1 MMIQNAA
8 FIPDAF
14 PAAPAGTA
22 TPAALSGA
30 VGFQQMLQGKQ
41 AQASTQDKAEAKQP
55 AAESKSAKETGAKA
69 EAAPQPERREA
80 AAASRSIQSGESSQ
94 GAPRKGAVS
103 HEGGPAVARRRQ
115 EQTVSEGAAAQEE
128 VAATAGTRDEAPSQK
143 VAATEDAATP
153 VQDTDSTD
161 LVRSAQENVPAGL
174 NPDPNPGLVVAMAQ
188 VASHQEQNQGVG
200 NADEAGAQAL
210 SRLEALQQ
218 RLQQPDAESKGPQ
231 GGEPEAA
238 QAVKQEVGQEAKQ
251 EKTGDRPLMGA
262 ATGAETGQKAEAA
275 QLTREERGAKVIT
288 PTGATER
295 AQVEKP
301 QAQEASGK
309 VAQPKELPE
318 AAKTSVV
325 ADQTAAAERLS
336 ARQQGE
342 GRFVA
347 MPVRDLSGQTAENAK
362 TAATAVT
369 GDTATEAMAP
379 TQGDA
384 ATATKETSSAV
395 DGATRETTG
404 ETTAKQAAVEVKV
417 ASGEGKKE
425 NVAGA
430 DQQTTQA
437 SADADPATGKAQQHR
452 EMRHGESPAGKEGRG
467 AEQAL
472 QAGAAKN
479 SGEEVSGTGR
489 ATPAASKLTPETGA
503 LREASEGHGG
513 GTQQKGEQ
521 QNGHMLGAGVVA
533 QGNTADTVPVEA
545 KQAQARTQLHESIL
559 AQVKEGVVTHDGKGN
574 GQMSIRLNPGELGEL
589 KIQVRMEN
597 NRLNVEI
604 QADNRMV
611 KDLLLGNLDSL
622 KEALS
627 GKNLTMDGF
636 NVSTGGGGFNGPL
649 NEERGNQKQQQPQR
663 FARGAGYDG
672 QDAPRVNY
680 LTAEVNSLLDVRF

>member
-1 MMIQNAA
+1 MMVQNAA

-14 PAAPAGTA
+14 PAAPAGSA
-22 TPAALSGA
+22 PAAPSGTG
-30 VGFQQMLQGKQ
+30 GFQQMLQGKQ
-41 AQASTQDKAEAKQP
+41 AQASSQGKAEAKQP
-55 AAESKSAKETGAKA
+55 AAEGKPAKEVGAKA
-69 EAAPQPERREA
+69 EAAPPA
-80 AAASRSIQSGESSQ
+80 
-94 GAPRKGAVS
+94 APRKGAGSQEAQPGDTVAARQR
-103 HEGGPAVARRRQ
+103 PAQ
-115 EQTVSEGAAAQEE
+115 DTSDGAVREAT
-128 VAATAGTRDEAPSQK
+128 AATAEPAEKAPSKK
-143 VAATEDAATP
+143 VGTPEDAATP
-153 VQDTDSTD
+153 AQDTTSVD
-161 LVRSAQENVPAGL
+161 LVRSAQDNVPAGL
-174 NPDPNPGLVVAMAQ
+174 IPEPNPGLVVALAQ
-188 VASHQEQNQGVG
+188 VASHQEQKTGAG

-218 RLQQPDAESKGPQ
+218 PTVEAKGPQ
-231 GGEPEAA
+231 AGEPEAA
-238 QAVKQEVGQEAKQ
+238 QAAKPAVGQEAKQ
-251 EKTGDRPLMGA
+251 EVQQDKTGDRPLMGA
-262 ATGAETGQKAEAA
+262 ATGAETGQKADAA
-275 QLTREERGAKVIT
+275 QLPRDERGAKVIT
-288 PTGATER
+288 PTGTTER

-347 MPVRDLSGQTAENAK
+347 MPVRDLSVQTAENAK
-362 TAATAVT
+362 AAATAVT
-369 GDTATEAMAP
+369 DGTVTEATAP
-379 TQGDA
+379 AQGDA
-384 ATATKETSSAV
+384 STAAKETSGAV
-395 DGATRETTG
+395 DGATREA
-404 ETTAKQAAVEVKV
+404 TAKQAAAEVKV
-417 ASGEGKKE
+417 AYGEGKKE

-437 SADADPATGKAQQHR
+437 TADADSATGKAQQHR

-489 ATPAASKLTPETGA
+489 ATPAATKLTQEPGA
-503 LREASEGHGG
+503 VREASESHGG
-513 GTQQKGEQ
+513 GAQQKGEQ
-521 QNGHMLGAGVVA
+521 QNGHLLGAGVVA

-545 KQAQARTQLHESIL
+545 KQAQARTPLHESIL

-597 NRLNVEI
+597 NRLNVEV

>member
-22 TPAALSGA
+22 APAAPSGA

-41 AQASTQDKAEAKQP
+41 AQASTKDKAEAKQP

-69 EAAPQPERREA
+69 EAA
-80 AAASRSIQSGESSQ
+80 SQ
-94 GAPRKGAVS
+94 AAPRKGAVS
-103 HEGGPAVARRRQ
+103 QEAQPGATVAARQRPAQ
-115 EQTVSEGAAAQEE
+115 DTSDGAVREAT
-128 VAATAGTRDEAPSQK
+128 AATAEPAGKAPSEK
-143 VAATEDAATP
+143 AGAPEEAVTP
-153 VQDTDSTD
+153 AQDTNSAD

-188 VASHQEQNQGVG
+188 VASHQEQNKGVG

-210 SRLEALQQ
+210 SILEALQQ
-218 RLQQPDAESKGPQ
+218 RLQQPDVEAKGPQ
-231 GGEPEAA
+231 AGEPEAA
-238 QAVKQEVGQEAKQ
+238 QAAKPEVELEAKQ
-251 EKTGDRPLMGA
+251 EKTGDRPLAGA

-295 AQVEKP
+295 AQVEEP
-301 QAQEASGK
+301 QAQEEASGK

-362 TAATAVT
+362 VATTAVT
-369 GDTATEAMAP
+369 DDTATEATAP

-395 DGATRETTG
+395 DGATRETT
-404 ETTAKQAAVEVKV
+404 AKQAAVEVKV
-417 ASGEGKKE
+417 ASGEGKME

-437 SADADPATGKAQQHR
+437 SADADPATGKAPQHR

-533 QGNTADTVPVEA
+533 QGNAADTVPVEA
-545 KQAQARTQLHESIL
+545 KQAQARTPLHESIL

>member
-22 TPAALSGA
+22 TAAPSGTG
-30 VGFQQMLQGKQ
+30 GFQQMLQGKQ
-41 AQASTQDKAEAKQP
+41 VQASSQDKAEAKQP
-55 AAESKSAKETGAKA
+55 AAQGKPAKEAGAKA
-69 EAAPQPERREA
+69 D
-80 AAASRSIQSGESSQ
+80 AASQAI
-94 GAPRKGAVS
+94 PRKGAVS
-103 HEGGPAVARRRQ
+103 QEAQPGATVAARQRPAQDA
-115 EQTVSEGAAAQEE
+115 SDGAVREAT
-128 VAATAGTRDEAPSQK
+128 AATAGPADKAPSEK
-143 VAATEDAATP
+143 VGAPEEAATP
-153 VQDTDSTD
+153 AQDTTSVD
-161 LVRSAQENVPAGL
+161 LVRSAQDNVPAGGI
-174 NPDPNPGLVVAMAQ
+174 PEPNPGLVVATAQ
-188 VASHQEQNQGVG
+188 VASHQEQKAGVG

-218 RLQQPDAESKGPQ
+218 RLQQPDAGAKGPQ

-238 QAVKQEVGQEAKQ
+238 QAVKSEVGQEVKQ

-275 QLTREERGAKVIT
+275 QLPREERGAKVIT

-347 MPVRDLSGQTAENAK
+347 MPVRDLSGQTAESTK
-362 TAATAVT
+362 VAATAVT
-369 GDTATEAMAP
+369 GDTVTEATAP
-379 TQGDA
+379 AQGDA
-384 ATATKETSSAV
+384 ATATKETPGAV
-395 DGATRETTG
+395 DGATR

-417 ASGEGKKE
+417 ASGEGKKD

-430 DQQTTQA
+430 EPQPTQA

-479 SGEEVSGTGR
+479 PGEEVSGTGR
-489 ATPAASKLTPETGA
+489 ATPAASKLTSETGA
-503 LREASEGHGG
+503 VREASESHGG

-545 KQAQARTQLHESIL
+545 KQAQARSLLHESIL

-597 NRLNVEI
+597 NRLNVEV